1 MKKIFAILGTAV
13 LAAAVLT
20 GCSNAAGGSKNTPTA
35 STNNGTNPGGN
46 NNGTNP
52 GGNNNGTNPGGN
64 NNSTNPGGNNN
75 GANLTQEQQEL
86 GTKFNAVLEANND
99 ALQKLS
105 LATQKAANGGLQQE
119 DINSAKTA
127 VSAIKPKV
135 KDLKTK
141 AKEYLNKKGKTT
153 EAAKVET
160 VCTTYTNALDQ
171 VVPLLTEAAGDPSNK
186 KAQLSQATMNFYTA
200 YQQFG
205 QEAQTLQALF
215 Q

>member
-1 MKKIFAILGTAV
+1 MKKIFAILGTAF

-20 GCSNAAGGSKNTPTA
+20 GCSNSAGGNDGKKLTP
-35 STNNGTNPGGN
+35 
-46 NNGTNP
+46 
-52 GGNNNGTNPGGN
+52 
-64 NNSTNPGGNNN
+64 
-75 GANLTQEQQEL
+75 EQQEL

-99 ALQKLS
+99 ASKKLS
-105 LATQKAANGGLQQE
+105 LATQKAANGGLQQD
-119 DINSAKTA
+119 DINSAKSA
-127 VSAIKPKV
+127 VTAIKPKV
-135 KDLKTK
+135 EDLKTK

-171 VVPLLTEAAGDPSNK
+171 VVTLLTEAAGDPSNK
-186 KAQLSQATMNFYTA
+186 QAQLSQAAMKFSTA

-205 QEAQTLQALF
+205 QEVHKLKALF